1 LNAQT
6 VKNKHPMPIVEE
18 LIDELAGAKW
28 FSKLDF
34 RAGYHQICIHPA
46 DTHKT
51 AFKTHNGLF
60 EFLVMPFGLTN
71 APATFQSIMNLVFA
85 PLLRKGVLVFMDDIL
100 IYSRTL
106 PEHLE
111 LLQKVFDI
119 LKANRFYIKL
129 SKCSFAQSE
138 VEYLGHNISGKGVST
153 EASKVA
159 AVAKWP
165 QPTNLKE
172 LRGFLGLTG
181 YYRKFIRHYGLISRS
196 LTDLLKKGTPFI
208 WTSATEAAFQQL
220 KTALIQAPV
229 LGLPDFTKPFVVE
242 TDASDLGFGAVL
254 MQEGHPIAYLSKP
267 VCSKNQACST
277 YEKECMAIVMAV
289 DKWRPY
295 LQNQEFVIKTDHR
308 SLLHLTEQRVTTKLQ
323 QKALLKLMDLQYK
336 IQYKQGPTNQAADAL
351 SRCHLENI
359 VAPITSC
366 QPIWVD
372 RVKEGYEEDPKA
384 TQLLA
389 ELSAT
394 DGSLGAFYID

>member
-1 LNAQT
+1 
-6 VKNKHPMPIVEE
+6 
-18 LIDELAGAKW
+18 
-28 FSKLDF
+28 
-34 RAGYHQICIHPA
+34 
-46 DTHKT
+46 
-51 AFKTHNGLF
+51 
-60 EFLVMPFGLTN
+60 
-71 APATFQSIMNLVFA
+71 
-85 PLLRKGVLVFMDDIL
+85 
-100 IYSRTL
+100 
-106 PEHLE
+106 
-111 LLQKVFDI
+111 
-119 LKANRFYIKL
+119 
-129 SKCSFAQSE
+129 
-138 VEYLGHNISGKGVST
+138 
-153 EASKVA
+153 
-159 AVAKWP
+159 
-165 QPTNLKE
+165 
-172 LRGFLGLTG
+172 
-181 YYRKFIRHYGLISRS
+181 
-196 LTDLLKKGTPFI
+196 
-208 WTSATEAAFQQL
+208 
-220 KTALIQAPV
+220 
-229 LGLPDFTKPFVVE
+229 VE